1 MTISQKTIQIL
12 REIIN
17 EKSQYRSGPM
27 LVKFFNDLGFH
38 DVYAQGFPSRWI
50 YTEEKLNQL
59 NGTATL
65 DQCIK
70 NVFAPINY
78 VENPVLLEELL
89 EIFNKHLQYD
99 NWNIYIEG
107 KDVLFRKANF
117 DLHQFFKPDVQIKT
131 TEDEFVKLKISNLN
145 ISKLPIESCLH
156 PIIET
161 RMKEIDKCIENKITL
176 GCIFLCGSVLEG
188 ILSALAMKQPAE
200 FNIAKASPKER
211 DSLKVKSFDKWTLEN
226 YIAVAYELGYIKE
239 DVKRFSHEVQNFRNY
254 IHPYQQL
261 YQNFTPT
268 IDTALLCAQVV
279 KIAINQIAER
289 GIKL

>member
-1 MTISQKTIQIL
+1 MKLSPKIIQVL

-17 EKSQYRSGPM
+17 EKSQYRSGPV
-27 LVKFFNDLGFH
+27 LVQFFNDLGFH
-38 DVYAQGFPSRWI
+38 DVYGQGFPSRWA
-50 YTEEKLNQL
+50 YTEDRLNQL

-65 DQCIK
+65 DQCIR
-70 NVFAPINY
+70 NVFAPVNY
-78 VENPVLLEELL
+78 IENPALLDELL
-89 EIFNKHLQYD
+89 ELFNKHLQYD
-99 NWNIYIEG
+99 DWNVYIEG
-107 KDVLFRKANF
+107 KNVLFRKVNF
-117 DLHQFFKPDVQIKT
+117 DLHQSFKPDVQAKNT
-131 TEDEFVKLKISNLN
+131 AEDFLKVKISNLN

-161 RMKEIDKCIENKITL
+161 RMKEIDKCIENKIPL

-239 DVKRFSHEVQNFRNY
+239 DVKRFSHTVQNFRNY
-254 IHPYQQL
+254 IHPYQQFS
-261 YQNFTPT
+261 QKFNPT
-268 IDTALLCAQVV
+268 IDTAVLCAQVV
-279 KIAINQIAER
+279 KMAINQIAER
-289 GIKL
+289 GK

>member
-1 MTISQKTIQIL
+1 MKLSQKTIQIL

-17 EKSQYRSGPM
+17 EKSQYRKGHE
-27 LVKFFNDLGFH
+27 LVAFFNQLGFH
-38 DVYAQGFPSRWI
+38 DTYGPGFPSRWA

-261 YQNFTPT
+261 YQKFTPT